1 METLLQ
7 TKKALASLYQI
18 SRLTMVGAGRDEL
31 IQEVLETIING
42 LQYDRVALYLLREG
56 TSILEGI
63 INVGCQV
70 SIKGL
75 KYDLYQDDCV
85 ETRVVK
91 TGEIIHIRDG
101 CDHSFYTPLDRKR
114 NEVLKRTCCVLLPV
128 YIKQGIIGTMLAD
141 RSQRQGAI
149 TADDI
154 EILEIFCNQIG
165 IVVENKRLQASNRR
179 KIAELTRLQKI
190 TRAMSEPRDL
200 ESLYR
205 VITREAVQ
213 LGKSQGCWLCLA
225 DDENRRFPVAVAEGC
240 GLAEIERLADDG
252 QQAEALAKQQAVYRL
267 REAEAAGGERRLGIL
282 ALPLVSGKKVLGVI
296 NFLYRENTSLA
307 GINLDVLDIFA
318 AQAAKAIENLT
329 FYYHLLEERDFR
341 ESILRSTPNSI
352 FTVDRELR
360 ITSCNHPARRMF
372 SNFGELYRRC
382 IYDIIDSDSFRQA
395 ISQVAAGERSM
406 VQLEVGVQRAEE
418 PDKLFFVSITA
429 LHHDWSRNQELLIL
443 VQDQTEK
450 KKMDREVER
459 MKRLAS
465 IGQLAAGIAHEIRN
479 PLTGMNISL
488 DIIKEEMAGSQ
499 YAVKLLDGVSSE
511 LDRLETIVSSLLE
524 FSRAG
529 ILEIGQVE
537 VDELLRQWLETF
549 REQCRRRDIEVS
561 LELPDRLA
569 PVTGDVEKIR
579 QVIINLSLNAMEA
592 IKGRGKIEFAVFPVP
607 ESKYAPYPSWS
618 DSLLDGPRYRMIGIS
633 IADSGVGMTPE
644 VKEKIFDPFFTT
656 RNQGTGLGLSIAHNI
671 IKDHQGWI
679 EVDSKPGRGSRFTVF
694 LPVAMPETS
703 AQGREDVKSNTYY

>member
-7 TKKALASLYQI
+7 TKEALASLYQI

-31 IQEVLETIING
+31 IQVVLETIING
-42 LQYDRVALYLLREG
+42 LRYDRVALYLLREG

-75 KYDLYQDDCV
+75 KYDLYRDNCV

-91 TGEIIHIRDG
+91 TGDIIHIQAG
-101 CDHSFYTPLDRKR
+101 CDHSFYTPLDRRR
-114 NEVLKRTCCVLLPV
+114 NEILKRTSCVLLPIYV
-128 YIKQGIIGTMLAD
+128 KQGIIGTMLAD
-141 RSQRQGAI
+141 RSQRQEDI

-165 IVVENKRLQASNRR
+165 TVVENKRLLASNRR
-179 KIAELTRLQKI
+179 KIAELTQLQKI
-190 TRAMSEPRDL
+190 SRSMSEPRDL
-200 ESLYR
+200 DSLYR
-205 VITREAVQ
+205 VIVREALQ
-213 LGKSQGCWLCLA
+213 LGRSQGCWLSLA
-225 DDENRRFPVAVAEGC
+225 EGEPERPLPVAVAEGC
-240 GLAEIERLADDG
+240 QLGEIENFLDVC
-252 QQAEALAKQQAVYRL
+252 QQREVLQKREAVYRL
-267 REAEAAGGERRLGIL
+267 RDGDPGRLGVL
-282 ALPLVSGKKVLGVI
+282 AVPLASGKKVLGIVS
-296 NFLYRENTSLA
+296 FLYRDNPTLS

-318 AQAAKAIENLT
+318 AQAAKAVENLT
-329 FYYHLLEERDFR
+329 YYYHLLEERDFR

-372 SNFGELYRRC
+372 SNFGELYQRS
-382 IYDIIDSDSFRQA
+382 IYDILDSDSLRQA
-395 ISQVAAGERSM
+395 IAQVASGERSM
-406 VQLEVGVQRAEE
+406 VQLEVTARQAAET
-418 PDKLFFVSITA
+418 DKLFFVSITS
-429 LHHDWSRNQELLIL
+429 LHHDWSRDQELLIL

-488 DIIKEEMAGSQ
+488 DIIKEEMAGSP
-499 YAVKLLDGVSSE
+499 YAMKLLDGVSSE

-529 ILEIGQVE
+529 ILEIGR
-537 VDELLRQWLETF
+537 VDLEELLRQWLESF
-549 REQCRRRDIEVS
+549 REQCRRRQVEVS
-561 LELPDRLA
+561 LSLPAELL

-579 QVIINLSLNAMEA
+579 QVIINLSLNALEA
-592 IKGRGKIEFAVFPVP
+592 IPGAGKIDFTVFPVP
-607 ESKYAPYPSWS
+607 ESQFSRTSSWS
-618 DSLLDGPRYRMIGIS
+618 DGLREGPYYRMVGVS
-633 IADSGVGMTPE
+633 IADTGVGMTPE
-644 VKEKIFDPFFTT
+644 IKEKIFDPFFTT

-679 EVDSKPGRGSRFTVF
+679 EVDSQPGQGSRFTVF
-694 LPVAMPETS
+694 LPVALPEKTL
-703 AQGREDVKSNTYY
+703 QGKDDVKPNTYY